1 MIAELVNPGGGGGL
15 PKFKQGPPSPIE
27 QNPISQQFEIGRLV
41 GSAGPEFLWK
51 IYDAKRKSDNK
62 VRSIPIS
69 RCRLIPQLSASQTD
83 TDRAI
88 WDDDAIRPWMT
99 VICSET
105 FSLDF

>member
-51 IYDAKRKSDNK
+51 IYDAKRRSDNK
-62 VRSIPIS
+62 VRIPG
-69 RCRLIPQLSASQTD
+69 R
-83 TDRAI
+83 
-88 WDDDAIRPWMT
+88 
-99 VICSET
+99 
-105 FSLDF
+105 